1 MGLFQS
7 IEVKNLVYYFIGFYI
22 MLFLFT
28 TPVPST
34 ITTKRD
40 SGSGRSDK
48 MIRVEFLKN
57 EIKLLQEELKEI
69 EDELQMMDPS
79 AIKTWIREEIRDE
92 IRGQFRLRK
101 SKEEVSDS
109 K

>member
-1 MGLFQS
+1 
-7 IEVKNLVYYFIGFYI
+7 
-22 MLFLFT
+22 
-28 TPVPST
+28 
-34 ITTKRD
+34 
-40 SGSGRSDK
+40 
-48 MIRVEFLKN
+48 
-57 EIKLLQEELKEI
+57 
-69 EDELQMMDPS
+69 MMDPS